1 MIMKKSLFLVLICL
15 FRIGVTFGQWQK
27 AQLPAGNVIL
37 SLAVNYSTNYVYAG
51 SAGNGVYISADTGTS
66 WQTANTGLPA
76 NLNVW
81 NILVQSKN
89 VFIATDSGIYL
100 TVNNGVNWEQAGLK
114 GVPVKSLA
122 YYNAGDTIF
131 WYAGTEKG
139 IYMSKN
145 NRLSWSLY
153 ALSGSAVSNL
163 LSWGIALYA
172 GMTDGGLEYS
182 TDYRRIWEA
191 ADTGIT
197 NHTLVKSFDYGMP
210 MWFPDI
216 STMIWT
222 STIVGTDHGIY
233 VDKSYGNWVKVNN
246 GLATDTVVN
255 SIISIQDI
263 GNSGFNAIEYP
274 VLAGT
279 GNGTGNVY
287 QFNSS
292 LRNYSWSALATGI
305 DGSVNALAMYRNI
318 VFAGGSS
325 LWVLKSDIKYLYLSD
340 TIGEFPVAGGTGT
353 LKIISNDFWFI
364 KTSNYDWL
372 TFTPNQGTGDAIV
385 TVTAAPNTTNAW
397 RYGSAMINSS
407 ENWLTFNQDGGTT
420 LGINNAVSPSVSIYP
435 VPVKDEMV
443 ISYPNQTGNTRF
455 AIYNLSGV
463 ELLAAT
469 LTGGTTKV
477 NISGYNP
484 GVYILKIYS
493 QNNCIMRKIIK
504 Q

>member
-1 MIMKKSLFLVLICL
+1 MNKVKKILFPFLLSLFL
-15 FRIGVTFGQWQK
+15 FGNSFGQWQK
-27 AQLPAGNVIL
+27 AQLPAGNAIL

-51 SAGNGVYISADTGTS
+51 TAGNGVYISADTGTS

-114 GVPVKSLA
+114 GVPVKSLT
-122 YYNAGDTIF
+122 YYNAGDTVF
-131 WYAGTEKG
+131 WYAGTANG

-145 NRLSWSLY
+145 NRLSWSVY
-153 ALSGSAVSNL
+153 ALSGSAVSSL
-163 LSWGIALYA
+163 FSWGIALYA

-197 NHTLVKSFDYGMP
+197 THTMVKSINYGLGWVP
-210 MWFPDI
+210 GIGDFWPNAPVI
-216 STMIWT
+216 
-222 STIVGTDHGIY
+222 GTNSGVY
-233 VDKSYGNWVKVNN
+233 VENSKGNWIKVNN
-246 GLATDTVVN
+246 GLGSDTVVN
-255 SIISIQDI
+255 SIISMQDI
-263 GNSGFNAIEYP
+263 GNSGFFPITYP
-274 VLAGT
+274 ILAGT
-279 GNGTGNVY
+279 GKDIGNVY
-287 QFNSS
+287 LFYSNAI
-292 LRNYSWSALATGI
+292 NYSWSPLAPGI
-305 DGSVNALAMYRNI
+305 DGSVNALSIYRNI

-340 TIGEFPVAGGTGT
+340 TIGEFPAAGGTGT

-385 TVTAAPNTTNAW
+385 TVTAVPNTTGDW
-397 RYGSAMINSS
+397 RFGSAMINASGF
-407 ENWLTFNQDGGTT
+407 ELYFYQDGGTT
-420 LGINNAVSPSVSIYP
+420 LGINITLSTSVSIYP

-443 ISYPNQTGNTRF
+443 ISVPEKSEYTHF
-455 AIYNLSGV
+455 SIYDLSGT
-463 ELLAAT
+463 ELLTSSLAGNAT
-469 LTGGTTKV
+469 QVDMSKYR
-477 NISGYNP
+477 S
-484 GVYILKIYS
+484 GVYILKLYS
-493 QNNCIMRKIIK
+493 QNTFTSRKIIK